1 MSIAF
6 PKNKTIA
13 NGTKGKGEDSIS
25 ESGVRW
31 WGKCTIDQSVLFLL
45 RRCIMTGSWY
55 SLQGRWLIVKRKSSE
70 HTDLEQDILRDA
82 EFQKCRK
89 GTSEIYRDLE
99 PMRLS
104 V

>member
-1 MSIAF
+1 
-6 PKNKTIA
+6 
-13 NGTKGKGEDSIS
+13 
-25 ESGVRW
+25 
-31 WGKCTIDQSVLFLL
+31 
-45 RRCIMTGSWY
+45 MTGSWY

-70 HTDLEQDILRDA
+70 HTDLEQDILHDV

>member
-1 MSIAF
+1 M
-6 PKNKTIA
+6 
-13 NGTKGKGEDSIS
+13 
-25 ESGVRW
+25 
-31 WGKCTIDQSVLFLL
+31 
-45 RRCIMTGSWY
+45 
-55 SLQGRWLIVKRKSSE
+55 KRKSSE
-70 HTDLEQDILRDA
+70 YTDLEQDIVHDV

>member
-1 MSIAF
+1 
-6 PKNKTIA
+6 
-13 NGTKGKGEDSIS
+13 
-25 ESGVRW
+25 
-31 WGKCTIDQSVLFLL
+31 
-45 RRCIMTGSWY
+45 
-55 SLQGRWLIVKRKSSE
+55 VKRKSSE